1 MNKINPTGLKGYEV
15 TDRMKELMGI
25 KPIVESKHTS
35 VVELTKLGPDGKVYG
50 IVRENHEYY
59 IKTAENK
66 ANLVVEDFNY
76 MGGLKNKKEFAYPSY
91 AKATKHLNLK
101 FNSLYESYGIEGKI
115 DILKNDNLLKED
127 MGMMGQDMNIG
138 ESNLSECCGAP
149 MYEGMCSECGM
160 NMDEYNKDVMNR
172 MKDQYGDKRG
182 EGVYYATANAQDRNP
197 ENFEK
202 NEGMMGETE
211 GESPAA
217 TSSNVIDLSTGAIV
231 GTHDYV
237 KGFAPND
244 RGHQIGYRVST
255 SIPKGT
261 RLQDE
266 KPKQPSVDEIEL
278 SELDQAVFDMMEE
291 KAPIKT
297 KKAKLSI
304 EKSLTDMD
312 GIIEEFAPSK
322 KKVFTIK

>member
-25 KPIVESKHTS
+25 KPIVENKHTS

-66 ANLVVEDFNY
+66 KDLVVEDFNY
-76 MGGLKNKKEFAYPSY
+76 MGGLKNKKDFAYPSY

-115 DILKNDNLLKED
+115 DILKNDNLLKENYYDTMGED
-127 MGMMGQDMNIG
+127 MGMGQ
-138 ESNLSECCGAP
+138 SNLSECCGAP

-160 NMDEYNKDVMNR
+160 GMNEYNRDVMNR
-172 MKDQYGDKRG
+172 MSGQHNQ
-182 EGVYYATANAQDRNP
+182 EMV
-197 ENFEK
+197 
-202 NEGMMGETE
+202 GETE
-211 GESPAA
+211 NEAG

-244 RGHQIGYRVST
+244 RGHQIGYRVSP
-255 SIPKGT
+255 SVPKGT

-266 KPKQPSVDEIEL
+266 KKEEPSVHEIEL

-291 KAPIKT
+291 KAPVKAP

-304 EKSLTDMD
+304 EKSMTDMD
-312 GIIEEFAPSK
+312 SIIEEFAPSK
-322 KKVFTIK
+322 KKVYSIK

>member
-15 TDRMKELMGI
+15 TDRMKELMGL
-25 KPIVESKHTS
+25 KPIVENKHTS

-66 ANLVVEDFNY
+66 KDLVVEDFNY

-115 DILKNDNLLKED
+115 DILKNDNLLKENYYDTMGED
-127 MGMMGQDMNIG
+127 MGMGQ
-138 ESNLSECCGAP
+138 SNLSECCGAP
-149 MYEGMCSECGM
+149 LYEGMCSECGM
-160 NMDEYNKDVMNR
+160 GMNEYNRDVMNR
-172 MKDQYGDKRG
+172 MSDQYGNDKG
-182 EGVYYATANAQDRNP
+182 KEVYYATANAQDRNP

-211 GESPAA
+211 GETPAG

-237 KGFAPND
+237 KGFSPND
-244 RGHQIGYRVST
+244 RGHQIGYRVSP

-261 RLQDE
+261 RFQDG
-266 KPKQPSVDEIEL
+266 KPQGSAHDTEL

-291 KAPIKT
+291 KAPAKP

-304 EKSLTDMD
+304 EKSLSDMD
-312 GIIEEFAPSK
+312 SIIEEFAPSK
-322 KKVFTIK
+322 KKVYSIK